1 LRHPQ
6 ANWRVGVISIILQG
20 DLGTIDRD
28 AGVGSGCLAPALM
41 AGGISMFGVDRTI
54 VPFLGKFAWRAFGAG
69 MAVAVS
75 WSAALAADVTVVQK
89 GLAFQPAQI
98 TVKTGDNVVFVNQD
112 GFGHNVFSESAG
124 GAFDIGLQQPNQRS
138 SVPFRR
144 DGTFE
149 VQCRIHPKMKLKVTV
164 QN

>member
-1 LRHPQ
+1 MYG
-6 ANWRVGVISIILQG
+6 A
-20 DLGTIDRD
+20 
-28 AGVGSGCLAPALM
+28 
-41 AGGISMFGVDRTI
+41 DRTI
-54 VPFLGKFAWRAFGAG
+54 VLVVRGGARCALGAG
-69 MAVAVS
+69 MALALS
-75 WSAALAADVTVVQK
+75 WNAALAADAVVIQK

-98 TVKTGDNVVFVNQD
+98 TVKPGDNVVFVNQD
-112 GFGHNVFSESAG
+112 GFGHNVYSESAG
-124 GAFDIGLQQPNQRS
+124 GAFDIGLQQPNQRT